1 MEQEEQNEQKD
12 VFLQFLDKNVKVFLN
27 FSGRIIV
34 YKGILTKI
42 DPSAII
48 IKDRFT
54 GDVLIQRK
62 DISQILI
69 QREGVER

>member
-1 MEQEEQNEQKD
+1 MEEEQNEKD
-12 VFLQFLDKNVKVFLN
+12 VFVQFLNKNVKVFLN

-69 QREGVER
+69 QGRGVE